1 MAPLRASVSP
11 GIAAVQFDPDPG
23 AVFHFDPDLVAKF
36 FFCAIRIHNNDINC
50 YGTLCAGAGAG
61 EVPPEAAAGGG
72 RGGVRPQGGRAPV
85 RHQQPQADAGGK
97 ESPHAPPPPPHKA
110 LIIFH

>member
-11 GIAAVQFDPDPG
+11 GIAAVQFDLDPG
-23 AVFHFDPDLVAKF
+23 TAFHFDPDLVAKF
-36 FFCAIRIHNNDINC
+36 LYSYVRIRIHNDDVK
-50 YGTLCAGAGAG
+50 YYYSPCAGAGAG
-61 EVPPEAAAGGG
+61 EVPPKAAAGGG

-97 ESPHAPPPPPHKA
+97 ERWSSSR
-110 LIIFH
+110 